1 MMSFKQMFSFSNMGN
16 LAQSKFQMSIEDSI
30 AMFGCGCLTFAIFM
44 QIFKR
49 TKKSYMEKELSRQ
62 QEILREANDEHE
74 KEMEKLAE
82 CYRIIRKMDLGKIK
96 ELESRCS
103 DLLCAYRELEAKHN
117 DLLSWYN
124 HSTSGVSD
132 STLQEDEDLTSQT
145 SDITESEE
153 HEEIVEIQ
161 EVGRRTW
168 TNKEKSDGTYQH
180 ELPDG
185 LKIHMKSV
193 KCKKTL
199 SLTFRK
205 AEQKEN
211 DIWIENE
218 TEKQHKNLN
227 KARAAF
233 FGEELT
239 SKQSVWLCFR
249 SEDGKTLRDII
260 EN

>member
-1 MMSFKQMFSFSNMGN
+1 MSFKQMFSFSNVGN
-16 LAQSKFQMSIEDSI
+16 LSQSKFQMSIENSI
-30 AMFGCGCLTFAIFM
+30 AMFGCGCITFAIFM

-49 TKKSYMEKELSRQ
+49 TKKLNMEKELSKQ
-62 QEILREANDEHE
+62 QELLSEVKDEHE

-82 CYRIIRKMDLGKIK
+82 CYRIIRKMDLGKITD
-96 ELESRCS
+96 LESRCS
-103 DLLCAYRELEAKHN
+103 ALLCAYRELEAEHTN
-117 DLLSWYN
+117 LVAWYN
-124 HSTSGVSD
+124 HSNNYETA
-132 STLQEDEDLTSQT
+132 TPLHEDDECISQT
-145 SDITESEE
+145 SDITGSEE
-153 HEEIVEIQ
+153 QEEIIDIHQ
-161 EVGRRTW
+161 VGRRIW
-168 TNKEKSDGTYQH
+168 SNKEKSDGTYQH

-233 FGEELT
+233 FGEELI